1 MRRPPRRLAEE
12 PATDAEPDPVELRA
26 SIDAVFAKARRARSP
41 YGVAKDLAAMLSPC
55 LESLELMIARGRAV
69 EAEPLLKRIVAASER
84 AVGRIDDSH
93 ARFYPLCAHAVMLWG
108 RAWSQIEPRNRRK
121 LAEMVRKF
129 VAEGDLSI
137 RDRMIEHFAE
147 ALGEEGLAALRER
160 YRADL
165 DALPPPSPAKHAA
178 LSPDWHVR
186 STIVWNLQSIADAQ
200 GDVEEFIELCRIGGR
215 LDHEGIA
222 IGRRLVEAGRHD
234 EALAWVDRAILADPD
249 GDPRRPYDEPYDA
262 ASVRAMALRGLGR
275 IDEAAETLWQEFAR
289 RPSAATLRAID
300 EGAAADPAGNAPA
313 EDTLE
318 RAISTVSQHC
328 DPHSALLFLLEIGAT
343 TAAAALTLARS
354 VELDGR
360 DYGVLLRLARSLA
373 KSPESTHA
381 HAAWIAY
388 GQMLSAILAAGRR
401 TAYGHA
407 ADHLVRMRAIAS
419 RAGLAA
425 EQQAFDAELADRHRL
440 KRAFWEAVER
450 EGRRPKR

>member
-1 MRRPPRRLAEE
+1 MKRPSRRPAAE
-12 PATDAEPDPVELRA
+12 PATDAELDPVALRE

-41 YGVAKDLAAMLSPC
+41 YGVAKDLAEMLSPC

-69 EAEPLLKRIVAASER
+69 EAEPLLKRIVALSER
-84 AVGRIDDSH
+84 AVSRIDDSH

-147 ALGEEGLAALRER
+147 ALGEEGLAALRAR

-165 DALPPPSPAKHAA
+165 DALPPPSPAAHVAP
-178 LSPDWHVR
+178 SPDWHLRRTLVG
-186 STIVWNLQSIADAQ
+186 NLKSIADAR

-234 EALAWVDRAILADPD
+234 KALAWVDRAILADPD
-249 GDPRRPYDEPYDA
+249 GDPRRPYDEPCDA

-289 RPSAATLRAID
+289 RPSAAAMRAID
-300 EGAAADPAGNAPA
+300 ELAEADPAGNAPA

-318 RAISTVSQHC
+318 RAIATASQHG
-328 DPHSALLFLLEIGAT
+328 DLHAALRFLLEIGAND
-343 TAAAALTLARS
+343 AAASLTLARS
-354 VELDGR
+354 GEVDGR
-360 DYGVLLRLARSLA
+360 DYGVLLHLARSLA
-373 KSPESTHA
+373 KSPQPTHA
-381 HAAWIAY
+381 HAAWLAY
-388 GQMLSAILAAGRR
+388 RAMLSTILAAGRR

-407 ADHLVRMRAIAS
+407 ADHLVRMRAIAL

-450 EGRRPKR
+450 EGGRPGR